1 MSRDQG
7 RGSPR
12 GPGARSFALL
22 AAMAL
27 FALVIVSCNDDDG
40 GGGGGATG
48 SAADIAEAR
57 GLSDADVAAALK
69 TYVPS
74 GQIDEYL
81 TFASGGQ

>member
-27 FALVIVSCNDDDG
+27 FALVIVSCNDDDAG
-40 GGGGGATG
+40 GGGDATG
-48 SAADIAEAR
+48 SAAYIAAAR
-57 GLSDADVAAALK
+57 GLSDADVTAQLK
-69 TYVPS
+69 TYVTNS
-74 GQIDEYL
+74 QIDE
-81 TFASGGQ
+81 